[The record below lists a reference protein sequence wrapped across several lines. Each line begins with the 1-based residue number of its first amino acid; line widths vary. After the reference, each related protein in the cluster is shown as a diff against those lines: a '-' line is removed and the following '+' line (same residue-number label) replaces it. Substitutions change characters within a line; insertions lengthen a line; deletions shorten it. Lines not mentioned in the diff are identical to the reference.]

1 MEPQKLGIMCAMT
14 VWEVR
19 RPPEADEMVAEWI
32 VDDPP
37 ELLTLRHALHQAVL
51 RHRSSP
57 LADVS
62 ALAERLVLVAT
73 ELAGNALRHGRP
85 PTVVALLRAD
95 GHLIIDVA
103 DRDLRSAPT
112 VEVRPLG
119 EGGIGLQLTQRLAE
133 AVGWY
138 PTDAAKHVW
147 AQFRLPSDGPAK
159 P

>member
-1 MEPQKLGIMCAMT
+1 MVPRKLGIMCAMT

-73 ELAGNALRHGRP
+73 ELAGNALRHGHP

-119 EGGIGLQLTQRLAE
+119 E
-133 AVGWY
+133 
-138 PTDAAKHVW
+138 
-147 AQFRLPSDGPAK
+147 
-159 P
+159 